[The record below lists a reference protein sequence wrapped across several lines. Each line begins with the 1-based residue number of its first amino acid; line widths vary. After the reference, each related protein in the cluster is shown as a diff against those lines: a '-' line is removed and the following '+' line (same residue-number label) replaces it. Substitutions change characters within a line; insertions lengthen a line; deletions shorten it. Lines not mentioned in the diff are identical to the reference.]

1 MKPAVVV
8 SGGMTPGGDVGLL
21 AAHAAEVLAGFGHPV
36 ALIESSALPAVALLE
51 RDRWHPAIA
60 AALAD
65 MAGAAGMVVA
75 APVHRA
81 AHCGLV
87 KSVLDLLPAGALAG
101 IPILPLTTG
110 GPQGRGA
117 VEFCVKPLLHELGAT
132 RVLAGPFVPT
142 ADLAGGAVPGVVD
155 DALAE
160 FSLAVG
166 RIRRLAG

>member
-8 SGGMTPGGDVGLL
+8 SGGASPGGDVALL
-21 AAHAAEVLAGFGHPV
+21 AAHAAAVLAGFGHPV
-36 ALIESSALPAVALLE
+36 ALVESSALPAVALLE

-60 AALAD
+60 SALAD
-65 MAGAAGMVVA
+65 MSGAAGMVLA
-75 APVHRA
+75 APVNRA

-87 KSVLDLLPAGALAG
+87 KSVLDLLPSAALAVL
-101 IPILPLTTG
+101 PILPLTTG

-117 VEFCVKPLLHELGAT
+117 VEFCVKPLLRELGAT
-132 RVLAGPFVPT
+132 RVLPGPFVPSGELV
-142 ADLAGGAVPGVVD
+142 DGSVPGRVD

-166 RIRRLAG
+166 RTRRLAG